1 MGAGR
6 TFGKTRSYVV
16 AAILAVGLALSTAGC
31 GLLVVGGAAAG
42 GAGAAIYYQ
51 GKLEKTV
58 DATVKD
64 CYRASHEA
72 LKELDMPLN
81 AGEVDYATG
90 NVKSKYADGTKVWID
105 LERVSDTQTT
115 ITVRVGYLG
124 DKERAMTILDHIEK
138 HLPSGE
144 NA

>member
-1 MGAGR
+1 MGADGNSGR
-6 TFGKTRSYVV
+6 ARGQVV
-16 AAILAVGLALSTAGC
+16 SALFIVGLALATAGC

-42 GAGAAIYYQ
+42 GAGAAIYYH

-58 DATVKD
+58 DAGVKD

-72 LKELDMPLN
+72 LKELEMPLN
-81 AGEVDYATG
+81 SGQVDYATG
-90 NVKSKYADGTKVWID
+90 SVTSNYADGTKVWINM
-105 LERVSDTQTT
+105 ERQAEKQTT

-124 DKERAMTILDHIEK
+124 DKQRAMTILEHIEK

-144 NA
+144 GT